1 MILDEI
7 QKAYFRN
14 NYMNEIGVA
23 LEISQNTYHEMLKE
37 DERLIQYSQPNN
49 KGELA
54 PMFGRPVNVIVDG
67 DFTWRWVKHES

>member
-14 NYMNEIGVA
+14 NYMNEIGVV
-23 LEISQNTYHEMLKE
+23 LEISQKTYYEMLKE
-37 DERLIQYSQPNN
+37 DERLIQVSPPND
-49 KGELA
+49 KGELT
-54 PMFGRPVNVIVDG
+54 PMFGRPVSVVFSD

>member
-23 LEISQNTYHEMLKE
+23 LEISQKTYYEMLKE
-37 DERLIQYSQPNN
+37 DERLIRFNPPND

-54 PMFGRPVNVIVDG
+54 PMFSRPVNVVSSG
-67 DFTWRWVKHES
+67 DFTWRWVKHDS